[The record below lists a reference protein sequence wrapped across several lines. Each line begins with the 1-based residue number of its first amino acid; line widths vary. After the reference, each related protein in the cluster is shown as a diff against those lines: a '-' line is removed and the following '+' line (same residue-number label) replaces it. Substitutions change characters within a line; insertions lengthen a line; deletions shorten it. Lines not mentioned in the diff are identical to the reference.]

1 MSSPNITSLY
11 QTIKKLRDPNGGCPW
26 DLKQT
31 HQSLKKYFI
40 EECFETIHAID
51 QGDSYELMDEL
62 GDVQLQILLH
72 SIIKEEDS
80 LSLSLSRCFSTRR
93 L

>member
-11 QTIKKLRDPNGGCPW
+11 QTIKKLRDPNDGCPW

-31 HQSLKKYFI
+31 HKTLKKYLI

-51 QGDSYELMDEL
+51 QEDSDELMNEL

-80 LSLSLSRCFSTRR
+80 SFHKMSLIT
-93 L
+93 